1 MSLVQVGVFGV
12 ALLVLAP
19 AVGWWLYRVLE
30 RQPTILDRVLGPVE
44 RLVYRLTGVD
54 AQIEMRWSHYAL
66 SLLGFNAVGVLILFV
81 QLRLQGAL
89 PLNPQHAPG
98 MSTLLA
104 LNTAVSFVTNTNWQ
118 AYVGE
123 TAASTLSQMTG
134 LTLQQFLSAAT
145 GMCVAAALIRG
156 LVRDGVNRVGN
167 FWVDLTRSWL
177 YVLLPISIVL
187 AVFYVGQGAVQ
198 SLAGPVHATTLE
210 GVRQTI
216 PLGPVA
222 SMEAIK
228 QLGTNGGGYF
238 NANSAHPFEG
248 PTPLAVFVQMLAILA
263 IPAGF
268 TWMFGKAAGDLRQGW
283 AIFGAMALLFVA
295 SLSVAI
301 AAEQAGTTTLARA
314 GVSQVASAQQA
325 GGNMEGKETRFGI
338 TESALYG
345 GVTTAASNGAVI
357 GMHGSFTP
365 LGGGAL
371 LFNILLGEVVFG
383 GVGVGLA
390 GMLVFAIL
398 AVFIAGLMVGRTPEY
413 VGKKIESKDVRMAIL
428 AVLAVSLA
436 ILGLSAVSVVS
447 AAGLAGRL
455 NAGPHGFTEILYTF
469 ASGAG
474 NNGSAFA
481 GIAAGSTYYEILVAI
496 AMFVGRFLF
505 IVPVLAIAGN
515 MAGKKRLPPSA
526 GTLPTGGALFTG
538 LLVGVVVVVG
548 ALTFFP
554 ALSLGPVVEH
564 LLMQAGRLF

>member
-1 MSLVQVGVFGV
+1 M
-12 ALLVLAP
+12 
-19 AVGWWLYRVLE
+19 
-30 RQPTILDRVLGPVE
+30 PT
-44 RLVYRLTGVD
+44 
-54 AQIEMRWSHYAL
+54 A
-66 SLLGFNAVGVLILFV
+66 
-81 QLRLQGAL
+81 
-89 PLNPQHAPG
+89 
-98 MSTLLA
+98 LA

-156 LVRDGVNRVGN
+156 LVRDGANRVGN
-167 FWVDLTRSWL
+167 FWADLTRSWL
-177 YVLLPISIVL
+177 YVLLPLSILL

-198 SLAGPVHATTLE
+198 TLSGAAHAITLE

-228 QLGTNGGGYF
+228 ELGTNGGGYF

-263 IPAGF
+263 IPTGF
-268 TWMFGKAAGDLRQGW
+268 TWMFGKATGDLRQGL
-283 AIFGAMALLFVA
+283 AVFGAMVLLFVA
-295 SLSVAI
+295 SLSVALP
-301 AAEQAGTTTLARA
+301 AEQAGTNTLARV
-314 GVSQVASAQQA
+314 GVAQAASANQP

-338 TESALYG
+338 TESVLYG

-357 GMHGSFTP
+357 GTHDSFTP

-413 VGKKIESKDVRMAIL
+413 VGKKIESKDVRMAML
-428 AVLAVSLA
+428 AVLAVSLT
-436 ILGLSAVSVVS
+436 ILVLSAVSVVTS
-447 AAGLAGRL
+447 AGLAGRL
-455 NAGPHGFTEILYTF
+455 NAGPHGFTEILYAF

-481 GIAAGSTYYEILVAI
+481 GLAAGSVYYELLVAV

-505 IVPVLAIAGN
+505 IVPVLAIAGSLS
-515 MAGKKRLPPSA
+515 GKRRLPPSA
-526 GTLPTGGALFTG
+526 GTLPTGGPLFTG
-538 LLVGVVVVVG
+538 LLVGVVLVVG

-564 LLMQAGRLF
+564 LLMHAGALF

>member
-1 MSLVQVGVFGV
+1 MSLWQLLVFG
-12 ALLVLAP
+12 ALIAVLTP
-19 AVGWWLYRVLE
+19 LIGSWLYRVLE
-30 RQPTILDRVLGPVE
+30 RKPFFLDRALGPIE
-44 RLVYRLTGVD
+44 RLVYRLTGIDPDV
-54 AQIEMRWSHYAL
+54 EMRWSHYAL
-66 SLLGFNAVGVLILFV
+66 SLLGFNAVGVLILFA
-81 QLRLQGAL
+81 QLRLQGVL

-98 MSTLLA
+98 MSTALA

-118 AYVGE
+118 AYAGE

-145 GMCVAAALIRG
+145 GMCVGAALIRG
-156 LVRDGVNRVGN
+156 LVRDGANRVGN
-167 FWVDLTRSWL
+167 FWADLTRSWL
-177 YVLLPISIVL
+177 YVLLPLSL
-187 AVFYVGQGAVQ
+187 LLGVFYVGQGVVQ
-198 SLAGPVHATTLE
+198 TLSGAAQATTLE

-228 QLGTNGGGYF
+228 ELGTNGGGYF

-248 PTPLAVFVQMLAILA
+248 PTPLSVFVQMLAIFA

-268 TWMFGKAAGDLRQGW
+268 TWMFGKAAGNLRQGL

-295 SLSVAI
+295 ALAVAVP
-301 AAEQAGTTTLARA
+301 AEQAGTPTLSRV
-314 GVSQVASAQQA
+314 GVAQAASATQP
-325 GGNMEGKETRFGI
+325 GGNMEGKEVRFGI
-338 TESALYG
+338 TESTLYG
-345 GVTTAASNGAVI
+345 VVTTDASNGAVI
-357 GMHGSFTP
+357 GMHDSFTP
-365 LGGGAL
+365 LAGGTF
-371 LFNILLGEVVFG
+371 LFNMLLGEVVFG

-413 VGKKIESKDVRMAIL
+413 VGKKIESKDVRMAML

-436 ILGLSAVSVVS
+436 ILVLSAVSVVT

-455 NAGPHGFTEILYTF
+455 NAGPHGFTEVLYAF

-481 GIAAGSTYYEILVAI
+481 GIAAGSVYYELLVAI

-505 IVPVLAIAGN
+505 IVPVLAIAGSLS
-515 MAGKKRLPPSA
+515 AKKRLPPSA
-526 GTLPTGGALFTG
+526 GTLPTGGGLFTG
-538 LLVGVVVVVG
+538 LLVGVVLVVG

-564 LLMQAGRLF
+564 LLMRAGALF

>member
-1 MSLVQVGVFGV
+1 MSLIQVLLFAVLV
-12 ALLVLAP
+12 AALTPVI
-19 AVGWWLYRVLE
+19 GSWLYRVLE
-30 RQPTILDRVLGPVE
+30 RQPLFLDRVLGPVE
-44 RLVYRLTGVD
+44 RLFYRLTGIDPDV
-54 AQIEMRWSHYAL
+54 EMRWSHYAL
-66 SLLGFNAVGVLILFV
+66 SLLGFNAVGVLILFA
-81 QLRLQGAL
+81 QLRLQGVL

-98 MSTLLA
+98 MPTALA

-118 AYVGE
+118 AYAGE

-156 LVRDGVNRVGN
+156 LVRDGANRVGN

-177 YVLLPISIVL
+177 YVLLPLSILL

-198 SLAGPVHATTLE
+198 TLAGSTQAITLE
-210 GVRQTI
+210 GARQAI

-228 QLGTNGGGYF
+228 ELGTNGGGFF

-248 PTPLAVFVQMLAILA
+248 PTPLAVLVQMLSIFA

-268 TWMFGKAAGDLRQGW
+268 TWMFGKAAGDLRQGL
-283 AIFGAMALLFVA
+283 AVFGAMTLLFFA
-295 SLSVAI
+295 SLSVALP
-301 AAEQAGTTTLARA
+301 AEQAGTDALARA
-314 GVSQVASAQQA
+314 GVAQAASAEQP

-338 TESALYG
+338 VESALYG
-345 GVTTAASNGAVI
+345 GVTTAASNGAVV
-357 GMHGSFTP
+357 GMHDSFTP

-413 VGKKIESKDVRMAIL
+413 VGKKIESKDVRMAML

-436 ILGLSAVSVVS
+436 ILGLSAISVVTS
-447 AAGLAGRL
+447 AGLAGRL
-455 NAGPHGFTEILYTF
+455 NAGPHGFTEIVYAF

-481 GIAAGSTYYEILVAI
+481 GLAAGSTYYELLVAV
-496 AMFVGRFLF
+496 AMFVGRFFF

-515 MAGKKRLPPSA
+515 LAGKRRLPPSA
-526 GTLPTGGALFTG
+526 GTLPTGGPLFSG
-538 LLVGVVVVVG
+538 LLVGVVIVVG

-554 ALSLGPVVEH
+554 TLALGPAVEH
-564 LLMQAGRLF
+564 LLMQAGALF